1 LKNEAKS
8 GDMAVLG
15 NLLVKKAS
23 GKWSKINPATGVKN
37 WSTKLIL
44 HHINS
49 LHPALS
55 DSGEEVHANSR
66 QLF

>member
-1 LKNEAKS
+1 LKNQAKT

-23 GKWSKINPATGVKN
+23 GKWSKIDPATGVKN
-37 WSTKLIL
+37 WGTKSIL
-44 HHINS
+44 
-49 LHPALS
+49 LPALS